1 MKIVIMIKIKI
12 WFFIK
17 LVYLCE
23 LKNKTN
29 IIKLQLEEHSE
40 YKIIKSLDELK
51 SEKIVPFLYE
61 VFQNIKTK

>member
-1 MKIVIMIKIKI
+1 MV
-12 WFFIK
+12 FIR